1 MSVAAP
7 PITRLTNY
15 INGQWTDSP
24 TSEWRDVVNP
34 ATGEILASVPL
45 ADAAEVNAAVEAAA
59 AAFPAWRRTP
69 PEDRIQPLFKLKM
82 LLEEHID
89 DIARIITTENGKTFT
104 EAKAEMRRAI
114 ENVEVAC
121 GIPMMMQGY
130 NLEDVA
136 RGIDEMMI
144 RQPIGVT
151 AAIVPFNFPGMIA
164 FWYLPYAI
172 ATGNTFILK
181 PSERVPLTMRY
192 IYELL
197 EKTGL
202 PKGVVSLVNGGKAV
216 VDALIDHPKV
226 RAISFVGSTPV
237 ARYIYARSGEQGK
250 RCQCQGG
257 AKNHVVVLPD
267 ADMPMA
273 TQIISD
279 SAFGCAGQRCLAVSV
294 AVTIG
299 EAQKTFRDS
308 IADAASKLRVGN
320 GLEDGVQMGPVITPQ
335 SKERVESLIG
345 LGEKQ
350 GAKVLLD
357 GRNSKVPK
365 YESGNFVNPT
375 ILDDVPQTSDLA
387 DTEIFGP
394 VLSLVHAD
402 NMDEALAFLERS
414 AYGNQASLFT
424 SSGSAA
430 RRFRYEA
437 PAGNIGINIGVAAP
451 MAYFPFSGWKNSFLR
466 RPARPGPR
474 RHRVLYRQE
483 SCRGALGQRAQQ
495 KVLMTVPGSGVAMKL
510 LTTESQ
516 RLRENEEQKDPRTS
530 PIIGAAIEVH
540 RHLGP
545 GLLESAYEEC
555 LCHELHLRGL
565 VFERQV
571 SLPVSYKGLQLDC
584 GYRIDLIVGQEVVIE
599 LKAVDK
605 ILPVHEAQLLT
616 YLKTSCKRVGLLIN
630 FNVPLLTQGI
640 IRRVF

>member
-1 MSVAAP
+1 MTTVAAP
-7 PITRLTNY
+7 PTIRLTNY
-15 INGQWTDSP
+15 INGRWTDS
-24 TSEWRDVVNP
+24 SAREWRDVINP
-34 ATGEILASVPL
+34 ATGETLAQVPL
-45 ADAAEVNAAVEAAA
+45 ADAAEVNQAVEAAA
-59 AAFPAWRRTP
+59 AAFPDWRRTP

-82 LLEEHID
+82 LLEDHLD
-89 DIARIITTENGKTFT
+89 DIARIITQENGKTFT

-192 IYELL
+192 VYELL

-202 PKGVVSLVNGGKAV
+202 PKGVVSLINGGKAA
-216 VDALIDHPKV
+216 VDALLDHPKV

-237 ARYIYARSGEQGK
+237 AQYVYSRAAANGK
-250 RCQCQGG
+250 RAQCQGG
-257 AKNHVVVLPD
+257 AKNHVIVLPD
-267 ADMPMA
+267 ADMTMA
-273 TQIISD
+273 TQIIND

-308 IADAASKLRVGN
+308 IADAASKLKVGN
-320 GLEDGVQMGPVITPQ
+320 GLDKDVQMGPVITPQ
-335 SKERVESLIG
+335 SKERVESLIA

-357 GRNSKVPK
+357 GRNAKVPRHEK
-365 YESGNFVNPT
+365 GNFVNPT
-375 ILDDVPQTSDLA
+375 ILDNVPTTSDLA

-394 VLSLVHAD
+394 VLSLVHAND
-402 NMDEALAFLERS
+402 MDDALAFLERS

-451 MAYFPFSGWKNSFLR
+451 MAYFPFSGWKNSFFGDL
-466 RPARPGPR
+466 
-474 RHRVLYRQE
+474 H
-483 SCRGALGQRAQQ
+483 GQGR
-495 KVLMTVPGSGVAMKL
+495 
-510 LTTESQ
+510 
-516 RLRENEEQKDPRTS
+516 D
-530 PIIGAAIEVH
+530 AIEFYTDKKV
-540 RHLGP
+540 
-545 GLLESAYEEC
+545 
-555 LCHELHLRGL
+555 
-565 VFERQV
+565 VVERWAKEH
-571 SLPVSYKGLQLDC
+571 SRK
-584 GYRIDLIVGQEVVIE
+584 
-599 LKAVDK
+599 
-605 ILPVHEAQLLT
+605 
-616 YLKTSCKRVGLLIN
+616 
-630 FNVPLLTQGI
+630 F
-640 IRRVF
+640 

>member
-1 MSVAAP
+1 MTVAAP
-7 PITRLTNY
+7 PIARLTNY
-15 INGQWTDSP
+15 INGRWTDSSA
-24 TSEWRDVVNP
+24 TEWRDVINP
-34 ATGEILASVPL
+34 ATGETLAQVPM

-59 AAFPAWRRTP
+59 AAFPEWRRTP
-69 PEDRIQPLFKLKM
+69 PEDRIQPLFKLKV
-82 LLEEHID
+82 LLEDHIN
-89 DIARIITTENGKTFT
+89 DIARIITQENGKTFS
-104 EAKAEMRRAI
+104 EAKGEMRRAI

-144 RQPIGVT
+144 RQPLGVV
-151 AAIVPFNFPGMIA
+151 AAITPFNFPAMIP
-164 FWYLPYAI
+164 FWFLPYAI

-181 PSERVPLTMRY
+181 PSERVPLTIRY
-192 IYELL
+192 VYELL

-237 ARYIYARSGEQGK
+237 ARYIYARSGEKGK

-257 AKNHVVVLPD
+257 AKNHVIVLPD
-267 ADMPMA
+267 ADMPTA
-273 TQIISD
+273 TQIITD

-308 IADAASKLRVGN
+308 IAAAASHLKVGN
-320 GLEDGVQMGPVITPQ
+320 GLEEGVQMGPLITPQ

-350 GAKVLLD
+350 GAKILLD
-357 GRNSKVPK
+357 GRNSKISRH
-365 YESGNFVNPT
+365 ESGSFVEPT
-375 ILDDVPQTSDLA
+375 ILDDVPATSDLA

-402 NMDEALAFLERS
+402 DMDEALAFLERS

-451 MAYFPFSGWKNSFLR
+451 MAYFPFSGWKNSFFGDL
-466 RPARPGPR
+466 
-474 RHRVLYRQE
+474 H
-483 SCRGALGQRAQQ
+483 GQGR
-495 KVLMTVPGSGVAMKL
+495 
-510 LTTESQ
+510 
-516 RLRENEEQKDPRTS
+516 D
-530 PIIGAAIEVH
+530 AIEFYTDKKV
-540 RHLGP
+540 
-545 GLLESAYEEC
+545 
-555 LCHELHLRGL
+555 
-565 VFERQV
+565 VVERWAKEH
-571 SLPVSYKGLQLDC
+571 SRK
-584 GYRIDLIVGQEVVIE
+584 
-599 LKAVDK
+599 
-605 ILPVHEAQLLT
+605 
-616 YLKTSCKRVGLLIN
+616 
-630 FNVPLLTQGI
+630 F
-640 IRRVF
+640 